1 MSTVWAIPA
10 SAAHQRGILAFLKDA
25 RCSVRAVEVKLFN
38 YDSHYKRI
46 PLATRRWE
54 PSRDLTRTAQE
65 IAKYISNNGSPEA
78 TLVATDEVYR
88 VRAPHLGA
96 RVPRPQPPPTRR
108 R

>member
-10 SAAHQRGILAFLKDA
+10 SAAHPRRILTFLKDA
-25 RCSVRAVEVKLFN
+25 RCSVRAVEVKLFK
-38 YDSHYKRI
+38 YDSLYKRT

-54 PSRDLTRTAQE
+54 PSRDLSKIAEE
-65 IAKYISNNGSPEA
+65 IATYISNNGSPEA